1 MVWLAVVGALN
12 VVVSIFYYL
21 RIVVSMFMKT
31 EYLPVPLSFS
41 KGLVVVLVITGFF
54 TLLIGV
60 YPEPFIQLAQ
70 SVNLP
75 LI

>member
-1 MVWLAVVGALN
+1 
-12 VVVSIFYYL
+12 
-21 RIVVSMFMKT
+21 VVSMFMKT

-41 KGLVVVLVITGFF
+41 KGLVVVLVVTGVF

-60 YPEPFIQLAQ
+60 YPEPFIRLAQ